1 MSEGKSS
8 QKGLGRGLSALLG
21 TIPPDESVVGFDSPS
36 RIKSSEFNMIDINCI
51 QTNPFQPRNEFEEIA
66 LIELMESIKLHGII
80 QPITVRKINKDTYQL
95 ISGERRMRASQM
107 AGLTSIPAYIRTAT
121 DLQLIEMALI
131 ENIQREDLNL
141 IEIAI
146 SLQRLLD
153 ECNITQE
160 NLAYRVAKSR
170 SVVTNYLRLLR
181 LGPEVQKAVCH
192 SQITLGHARALV
204 VIEDENLQEE
214 LLNKIITQK
223 LSVRQVEDILRKIQQ
238 NTTNKPIRI
247 GLPKHLQLM
256 KQSLTENLQTKI
268 DIKYNLKGKGSLIIQ
283 FKSDEE
289 LNRIL
294 SLIHK

>member
-131 ENIQREDLNL
+131 ENIQREDLNP